1 MFYHKRDNM
10 GYKFLQLIR
19 TPLRTVLLCS
29 LVLCVLLSSAIASDR
44 DLRAQ
49 SIREVYISLNLKDAD
64 ITDLFKEV
72 ESKTSF
78 NFVYNGKELRKVSKI
93 SISTKN
99 VTVAD
104 VLEQVSRKAK
114 VSFRQVNNNINVM
127 KTDGDNERSVEVILQ
142 GITVTGKVTDEGSG
156 EGLPGVN
163 IVEKGTSNGTVT
175 DIDGKYSITVP
186 ESATLT
192 VSYVGYASQEIPVNG
207 QTTIDLELES
217 DLTQLGEVVVS
228 AYGIE
233 KDKRKTGYAIST
245 IESVDINRTAAP
257 TLGASLYGKAP
268 GLQIQSTPGGATS
281 GVSLNIRGFASITG
295 NTQPLI
301 VLNGVPIR
309 SGEFNNSSYWGDQ
322 RIRGN
327 GLNDINPADIEDIT
341 ILKGASAAAL
351 YGSEANNGVVM
362 ITTKSGRGTKGIG
375 VDVFTTYTNDRIA
388 YLPRYQ
394 NVRGPGY
401 PVSLAD
407 AGQGEDRFIDD
418 GEGNRYL
425 INTSVNYGPEFDGQP
440 VRAWTGEI
448 VPYEASN
455 SSYADLFQDA
465 NSFQT
470 NVALSASNENAN
482 MRLSY
487 TRQDNQMISFGSKNE
502 RNVFN
507 LNSSFKLA
515 EWSKTDIAV
524 QYINQYTKNRP
535 YKVDRMI
542 NNFGGMMD
550 RFEKAEWY
558 FDNYQTSL
566 GYRFRTGTQASA
578 TPDENIIYQPFRS
591 AIADYVWR
599 VFKHQSFERDNRI
612 IASITETIQFTDNLS
627 LRGRLANDFTSLK
640 IQNETATRVPLVI
653 GNSGGFSVNQN
664 TLSNLYGDVL
674 LTYDGDITEDL
685 SISAMAG
692 YSARVEEEVYQSSG
706 TNGGLATEN
715 YFDLS
720 SSVNQPNTSLR
731 RVNRV
736 NDAFIGTVSFNF
748 RDYLFVEGTGRRD
761 RFSTMNPNNNSF
773 FYPSVNTGFI
783 FSDLLAL
790 PPSVSYGKLRASYGV
805 VGNYPGVYQANVA
818 YTQRTLGA
826 QAAGVSPL
834 YTFIPSGTFGNDLIR
849 PEQKYEFEIGLEA
862 RFLRNRLGFDF
873 AYYNA
878 QIRDQILPL
887 DIAQSTGAG
896 AILTNIGTLRNQ
908 GLELALD
915 AQLFNQGDFNWD
927 VMLNLARNTNKV
939 EKLANNST
947 ELIHANYDG
956 NAAQVRSV
964 VGRPMGDIFTHPVA
978 TDDDGNMIVQD
989 NGLYQLDGDEWIVSG
1004 NAMPDVIG
1012 GLINNLSYKG
1022 FNLNV
1027 VTDFSF
1033 GSSIMP
1039 TGIYWMISR
1048 GLLEESLNGMNAE
1061 RGGLSYYVDAN
1072 GKGVQTTSAT
1082 GPNGETV
1089 YDDGILLD
1097 GVLAGGEPNTNVISQ
1112 SLYYNATYN
1121 WGGPQYGSSRY
1132 ELYVNKNNYIKMREL
1147 ALSYTL
1153 PEFISQRIGA
1163 RNLSVTV
1170 FGRNLFFIY
1179 RTIKDID
1186 PEQTTQGTRWFQN
1199 INNAGGNPS
1208 FRSLGVSL
1216 RASF

>member
-1 MFYHKRDNM
+1 MK
-10 GYKFLQLIR
+10 KKLL
-19 TPLRTVLLCS
+19 TLLLLTLSVSVLY
-29 LVLCVLLSSAIASDR
+29 
-44 DLRAQ
+44 AQ
-49 SIREVYISLNLKDAD
+49 RV
-64 ITDLFKEV
+64 
-72 ESKTSF
+72 
-78 NFVYNGKELRKVSKI
+78 VS
-93 SISTKN
+93 
-99 VTVAD
+99 
-104 VLEQVSRKAK
+104 
-114 VSFRQVNNNINVM
+114 
-127 KTDGDNERSVEVILQ
+127 
-142 GITVTGKVTDEGSG
+142 GKVTSG
-156 EGLPGVN
+156 EDGTSLPGVN
-163 IVEKGTSNGTVT
+163 VIVVGTQQGSVT
-175 DIDGKYSITVP
+175 DVDGNYTVNVEP
-186 ESATLT
+186 GATLRF
-192 VSYVGYASQEIPVNG
+192 SFIGHEDQEIAVGDRSTINVEL
-207 QTTIDLELES
+207 TTDV
-217 DLTQLGEVVVS
+217 TQLGEVVVS

-233 KDKRKTGYAIST
+233 KDKRKTGYAVST
-245 IESVDINRTAAP
+245 IESADITRTAAP

-309 SGEFNNSSYWGDQ
+309 SGEFNNSNYWGDQ

-362 ITTKSGRGTKGIG
+362 ITTKSGRGTKGLG
-375 VDVFTTYTNDRIA
+375 VDFFTSYTNDRIA

-394 NVRGPGY
+394 NVRGPGR
-401 PVSLAD
+401 PLSWVD
-407 AGQGEDRFIDD
+407 AGQGLDGFIDD
-418 GEGNRYL
+418 GDGNRML
-425 INTSVNYGPEFDGQP
+425 MNESRNYGPVFDGQP

-455 SSYADLFQDA
+455 SSYADLFQNA
-465 NSFQT
+465 NSQQT
-470 NVALSASNENAN
+470 NIALSAANDKAN

-507 LNSSFKLA
+507 LNTSFNLA
-515 EWSKTDIAV
+515 EWSKTDITI
-524 QYINQYTKNRP
+524 QYTNQYTKNRP
-535 YKVDRMI
+535 YKIDRMI

-550 RFEKAEWY
+550 RFEKADWY
-558 FDNYQTSL
+558 FDRYQTSL
-566 GYRFRTGTQASA
+566 GYKFRTGTQASA
-578 TPDENIIYQPFRS
+578 TPDENITYSPFRS
-591 AIADYVWR
+591 AIADYLWR
-599 VFKHQSFERDNRI
+599 VNKHKSFENSNRI
-612 IASITETIQFTDNLS
+612 LASITQTIQFTDNLS
-627 LRGRLANDFTSLK
+627 LRGRLANDFTSEK
-640 IQNETATRVPLVI
+640 IRNETATEVPLVI
-653 GNSGGFSVNQN
+653 NNSGGFSVNQN
-664 TLSNLYGDVL
+664 SLSNLYGDIL
-674 LTYDGDITEDL
+674 LTYDGEITEDL

-692 YSARVEEEVYQSSG
+692 YSARVEEEVYQSSR

-720 SSVNQPNTSLR
+720 SSVNQAITNLN

-748 RDYLFVEGTGRRD
+748 RDYLHVEATARRD
-761 RFSTMNPNNNSF
+761 RFSTMNPDNNSF
-773 FYPSVNTGFI
+773 VYPSVNSGFI
-783 FSDLLAL
+783 FSDLIAL
-790 PPSVSYGKLRASYGV
+790 PPSISFGKLRASYGV

-818 YTQRTLGA
+818 YNQNNLGV
-826 QAAGVSPL
+826 QGAGVAPL
-834 YTFIPSGTFGNDLIR
+834 YTFLPSGTFGNDLIR
-849 PEQKYEFEIGLEA
+849 PEQKHEFEIGVEA
-862 RFLRNRLGFDF
+862 RFFRNRVGFDF

-915 AQLFNQGDFNWD
+915 AQVFNQGEFTWD

-947 ELIHANYDG
+947 ELIHANFDG
-956 NAAQVRSV
+956 NAAEIRSV
-964 VGRPMGDIFTHPVA
+964 VGRPMGDIYTHPVA
-978 TDDDGNMIVQD
+978 TDDNGNMIVQD

-1012 GLINNLSYKG
+1012 GLLNNLSYRG
-1022 FNLNV
+1022 FSLNV

-1039 TGIYWMISR
+1039 KGIYWMISR

-1061 RGGLSYYVDAN
+1061 RGGLTYYIDSN
-1072 GKGVQTTSAT
+1072 GKGVQTTAAT

-1089 YDDGILLD
+1089 FDDGILLE
-1097 GVLAGGEPNTNVISQ
+1097 GVLAGGETNTNVIPQ
-1112 SLYYNATYN
+1112 SRYYADTYN

-1147 ALSYTL
+1147 SLGYTI
-1153 PEFISQRIGA
+1153 PRFISEKIGA
-1163 RNLSVTV
+1163 RNLTVSV

-1186 PEQTTQGTRWFQN
+1186 PEQTTQGTKWFQN
-1199 INNAGGNPS
+1199 IDNAGGNPS
-1208 FRSLGVSL
+1208 FRSMGFTL

>member
-1 MFYHKRDNM
+1 MK
-10 GYKFLQLIR
+10 KK
-19 TPLRTVLLCS
+19 LLT
-29 LVLCVLLSSAIASDR
+29 LLLLTISASVAFSQR
-44 DLRAQ
+44 
-49 SIREVYISLNLKDAD
+49 VIS
-64 ITDLFKEV
+64 
-72 ESKTSF
+72 
-78 NFVYNGKELRKVSKI
+78 
-93 SISTKN
+93 
-99 VTVAD
+99 
-104 VLEQVSRKAK
+104 
-114 VSFRQVNNNINVM
+114 
-127 KTDGDNERSVEVILQ
+127 
-142 GITVTGKVTDEGSG
+142 GKVTSDEDGSS
-156 EGLPGVN
+156 LPGVN
-163 IVEKGTSNGTVT
+163 VIVVGTQQGSVT
-175 DIDGKYSITVP
+175 DVDGNYTISVEP
-186 ESATLT
+186 GATLRF
-192 VSYVGYASQEIPVNG
+192 SFIGHEDQEIAVG
-207 QTTIDLELES
+207 ERSTINVELS
-217 DLTQLGEVVVS
+217 TDVTQLGEVVVS

-233 KDKRKTGYAIST
+233 KDKRKTGYAVST
-245 IESVDINRTAAP
+245 IESVDITRTAAP

-309 SGEFNNSSYWGDQ
+309 SGEFNNGNYWSNQ
-322 RIRGN
+322 RIQGN
-327 GLNDINPADIEDIT
+327 GLTDLNPADIEDIT

-362 ITTKSGRGTKGIG
+362 ITTKSGRGTKGLG
-375 VDVFTTYTNDRIA
+375 VELFTSYTNDRIA

-401 PVSLAD
+401 PVTLAD
-407 AGQGEDRFIDD
+407 AGQGQDGFIDD
-418 GEGNRYL
+418 GDGNRYL
-425 INTSVNYGPEFDGQP
+425 INTSVNFGPEFDGQP

-455 SSYADLFQDA
+455 SSYADLFQNA
-465 NSFQT
+465 NSQMT
-470 NVALSASNENAN
+470 NVALSAANEKAN

-507 LNSSFKLA
+507 LNTSFNLA
-515 EWSKTDIAV
+515 EWSKTDITV
-524 QYINQYTKNRP
+524 QYINQFTHNRP

-542 NNFGGMMD
+542 NNFTGMMD

-558 FDNYQTSL
+558 FEYYQTSL
-566 GYRFRTGTQASA
+566 GYRFRTGNQASA
-578 TPDENIIYQPFRS
+578 TPDENITYAPFRS
-591 AIADYVWR
+591 DIADYVWR
-599 VFKHQSFERDNRI
+599 VNKFTSDERDNRI

-627 LRGRLANDFTSLK
+627 LRGRLANDFTSQK
-640 IQNETATRVPLVI
+640 TQNETPNNFPLVI
-653 GNSGGFSVNQN
+653 GNSGGFSIAQN

-674 LTYDGDITEDL
+674 LTFDGEITEDL
-685 SISAMAG
+685 AISAMAG
-692 YSARVEEEVYQSSG
+692 YSARIEEEIYQSTG

-715 YFDLS
+715 FFDLS
-720 SSVNQPNTSLR
+720 SSVNPVNVNLN

-748 RDYLFVEGTGRRD
+748 RDYLFIEGTARRD
-761 RFSTMNPNNNSF
+761 RFSTMNPDNNSF
-773 FYPSVNTGFI
+773 VYPSVNSGFI
-783 FSDLLAL
+783 FSDLIAL
-790 PPSVSYGKLRASYGV
+790 PPSITFGKLRASYGV

-818 YTQRTLGA
+818 YNQNNLGV
-826 QAAGVSPL
+826 QGAGVAPL
-834 YTFIPSGTFGNDLIR
+834 YTFLPSGTFGNDLIR
-849 PEQKYEFEIGLEA
+849 PEQKHEFEIGLET
-862 RFLRNRLGFDF
+862 RFLRNRIGFDF

-908 GLELALD
+908 GLELAID
-915 AQLFNQGDFNWD
+915 AQVFKRNDFNWD
-927 VMLNLARNTNKV
+927 AMLNLARNTNKV

-947 ELIHANYDG
+947 ELIHANFDG
-956 NAAQVRSV
+956 NAAEIRSV

-978 TDDDGNMIVQD
+978 TDDNGNMIVQD
-989 NGLYQLDGDEWIVSG
+989 NGLYQLDADEWINSG

-1022 FNLNV
+1022 FNLNI

-1061 RGGLSYYVDAN
+1061 RGGLTYYVDGN
-1072 GKGVQTTSAT
+1072 GKGVQTSAAT
-1082 GPNGETV
+1082 GPNGEIV
-1089 YDDGILLD
+1089 YDDGILLE
-1097 GVLAGGEPNTNVISQ
+1097 GVLQGGEPNTNVIPQ
-1112 SLYYNATYN
+1112 SRYYNSTYN

-1147 ALSYTL
+1147 SLGYTI
-1153 PEFISQRIGA
+1153 PRFISEKIGA
-1163 RNLSVTV
+1163 RNLTVSV

-1179 RTIKDID
+1179 RTIKDLD
-1186 PEQTTQGTRWFQN
+1186 AEQTTSGTRWYQN
-1199 INNAGGNPS
+1199 INTAGNNPS
-1208 FRSLGVSL
+1208 FRSMGFTL

>member
-1 MFYHKRDNM
+1 MALFSIVL
-10 GYKFLQLIR
+10 YKEKCMTR
-19 TPLRTVLLCS
+19 K
-29 LVLCVLLSSAIASDR
+29 LLSLLFFVLTVGLAF
-44 DLRAQ
+44 AQ
-49 SIREVYISLNLKDAD
+49 RTIS
-64 ITDLFKEV
+64 
-72 ESKTSF
+72 
-78 NFVYNGKELRKVSKI
+78 
-93 SISTKN
+93 
-99 VTVAD
+99 
-104 VLEQVSRKAK
+104 
-114 VSFRQVNNNINVM
+114 
-127 KTDGDNERSVEVILQ
+127 
-142 GITVTGKVTDEGSG
+142 GKVTSG
-156 EGLPGVN
+156 EDGSALPGVN
-163 IVEKGTSNGTVT
+163 VIVAGTQQGTVT
-175 DIDGKYSITVP
+175 DVDGNYTISA
-186 ESATLT
+186 EEGATLRF
-192 VSYVGYASQEIPVNG
+192 SFIGHADQEIVVGTQSQVNV
-207 QTTIDLELES
+207 ELAT
-217 DLTQLGEVVVS
+217 DVTQLGEVVVS

-233 KDKRKTGYAIST
+233 KDKRKTGYAVST

-301 VLNGVPIR
+301 VVNGVPIR
-309 SGEFNNSSYWGDQ
+309 SGEFNNGNYWGDQ

-327 GLNDINPADIEDIT
+327 GLNDLNPADIEDIT

-362 ITTKSGRGTKGIG
+362 ITTKSGRGQKGLG
-375 VDVFTTYTNDRIA
+375 VEIFSSYTNDRIA

-394 NVRGPGY
+394 NVRGPGR
-401 PVSLAD
+401 PLSWVD
-407 AGQGEDRFIDD
+407 AGQGLDGFIDD
-418 GEGNRYL
+418 GQGNRML
-425 INTSVNYGPEFDGQP
+425 MNESRNYGPVFDGQP

-448 VPYEASN
+448 VPYVASN
-455 SSYADLFQDA
+455 SSYADLFQNA
-465 NSFQT
+465 NSQQT
-470 NVALSASNENAN
+470 NVALSAANDNAN

-515 EWSKTDIAV
+515 EWSKTDITV

-542 NNFGGMMD
+542 NNFTGMMD

-558 FDNYQTSL
+558 FDRYQTSL

-578 TPDENIIYQPFRS
+578 TPDENIIYGPFRGD
-591 AIADYVWR
+591 IADYVWR
-599 VFKHQSFERDNRI
+599 VNKHQSFETSNRV

-627 LRGRLANDFTSLK
+627 LRGRLANDFTSEK
-640 IQNETATRVPLVI
+640 VQNETATQVPLVI

-664 TLSNLYGDVL
+664 TLSNLYGDIL
-674 LTYDGDITEDL
+674 LTYDGEITEDL
-685 SISAMAG
+685 SISAMTG
-692 YSARVEEEVYQSSG
+692 YSARVEEEIYQSSG

-720 SSVNQPNTSLR
+720 SSVNQPNTSLS

-748 RDYLFVEGTGRRD
+748 REYLFVEGTGRRD

-783 FSDLLAL
+783 FSEVLGL
-790 PPSVSYGKLRASYGV
+790 PPSVTYGKLRASYGV

-849 PEQKYEFEIGLEA
+849 PEQKHEFEIGLEA
-862 RFLRNRLGFDF
+862 RFFRNRVGFDF

-908 GLELALD
+908 GLELAID
-915 AQLFNQGDFNWD
+915 AQVFNRGDFAWD
-927 VMLNLARNTNKV
+927 ITLNLARNTNKV

-956 NAAQVRSV
+956 NAAEVRSV

-1012 GLINNLSYKG
+1012 GLLNNLNYKG
-1022 FNLNV
+1022 FNLNI

-1061 RGGLSYYVDAN
+1061 RGGLTYYIDAN
-1072 GKGVQTTSAT
+1072 GKGVQTTAAS

-1089 YDDGILLD
+1089 FEDGILLE
-1097 GVLAGGEPNTNVISQ
+1097 GVLAGGEPNTNVIPQ
-1112 SLYYNATYN
+1112 SLYYANTYN

-1147 ALSYTL
+1147 SFGYTI
-1153 PEFISQRIGA
+1153 PQSISQKIGA
-1163 RNLSVTV
+1163 RNLSVSV

-1179 RTIKDID
+1179 RTIKDLD
-1186 PEQTTQGTRWFQN
+1186 AEQTTSGTRWYQN
-1199 INNAGGNPS
+1199 INTAGNNPS
-1208 FRSLGVSL
+1208 FRSMGLTL

>member
-1 MFYHKRDNM
+1 M
-10 GYKFLQLIR
+10 GNKFLQSIKASIR
-19 TPLRTVLLCS
+19 TFFMSV
-29 LVLCVLLSSAIASDR
+29 LVLGALVSSTAVHGEE
-44 DLRAQ
+44 LVQ
-49 SIREVYISLNLKDAD
+49 SIREVYISLDMKNAD
-64 ITDLFKEV
+64 ILDLFKEV
-72 ESKTSF
+72 ESKTAF
-78 NFVYNGKELRKVSKI
+78 NFVYNGAELNGVSKI
-93 SISTKN
+93 SIKTRNKS
-99 VTVAD
+99 VAE
-104 VLEQVSRKAK
+104 VLEEISQKAE
-114 VSFRQVNNNINVM
+114 VSFRQVNQNINVIRSEE
-127 KTDGDNERSVEVILQ
+127 KQTRNVEVVLQGTNITGRITDNE
-142 GITVTGKVTDEGSG
+142 SG
-156 EGLPGVN
+156 DGLPGVN
-163 IVEKGTSNGTVT
+163 VVEKGTSNGTIT
-175 DIDGKYSITVP
+175 DIDGNFAITVP

-192 VSYVGYASQEIPVNG
+192 ISYVGYEAQEISVSGKSVIN
-207 QTTIDLELES
+207 IALNS
-217 DLTQLGEVVVS
+217 DVTQLGEVVVT

-233 KDKRKTGYAIST
+233 KDTRKLGYAVSK

-301 VLNGVPIR
+301 VMNGVPIR
-309 SGEFNNSSYWGDQ
+309 SGEFNNGNYWGDQ

-327 GLNDINPADIEDIT
+327 GLTDLNPADIEDIT

-351 YGSEANNGVVM
+351 YGSEANNGVVL
-362 ITTKSGRGTKGIG
+362 ITTKSGRGTKGLG
-375 VDVFTTYTNDRIA
+375 VDFFTSYTNDKIA

-401 PVSLAD
+401 PLSYAD
-407 AGQGEDRFIDD
+407 AGQGLDGFIDD
-418 GEGNRYL
+418 GDGNRYL
-425 INTSVNYGPEFDGQP
+425 LNTSVNYGPKFDGQP

-448 VPYEASN
+448 VPYSASN

-465 NSFQT
+465 NSQQT
-470 NVALSASNENAN
+470 NIALSAANEKAN

-507 LNSSFKLA
+507 LNTSFNLA
-515 EWSKTDIAV
+515 DWTKTDIAI
-524 QYINQYTKNRP
+524 QYINQNTHNRP

-542 NNFGGMMD
+542 NNFTGMMD

-558 FDNYQTSL
+558 FDRYQTSL
-566 GYRFRTGTQASA
+566 GYRFRTGSQASA
-578 TPDENIIYQPFRS
+578 TPDENITYGPFRGD
-591 AIADYVWR
+591 IADYVWR
-599 VFKHQSFERDNRI
+599 VNKFTSDERNNRI
-612 IASITETIQFTDNLS
+612 IASITETIQFTDFLS
-627 LRGRLANDFTSLK
+627 LRGRLANDFTSEK
-640 IQNETATRVPLVI
+640 IQNETPNNFPLVI

-674 LTYDGDITEDL
+674 LTFDKDITEDL
-685 SISAMAG
+685 SVSAMGG
-692 YSARVEEEVYQSSG
+692 YSARVEEEIYQSAG

-720 SSVNQPNTSLR
+720 SSVNQPNVGLS

-736 NDAFIGTVSFNF
+736 NDAFIGTVSLNF
-748 RDYLFVEGTGRRD
+748 KNYLNLEGTVRRD

-773 FYPSVNTGFI
+773 VYPSVNSGFV
-783 FSDLLAL
+783 FSDLFDL
-790 PPSVSYGKLRASYGV
+790 PPSITFGKLRASYGV
-805 VGNYPGVYQANVA
+805 VGNYPGVYAANVA
-818 YTQRTLGA
+818 YTQRTLGD
-826 QAAGVSPL
+826 QGAGVSPL
-834 YTFIPSGTFGNDLIR
+834 YTTLPTGTFGNDLIR
-849 PEQKYEFEIGLEA
+849 PEQKHEIELGLNM
-862 RFLRNRLGFDF
+862 RFFRNRIGFDF

-887 DIAQSTGAG
+887 DIAQSTGTG

-915 AQLFNQGDFNWD
+915 AQIFNGSAFKWD

-956 NAAQVRSV
+956 NAAEVRSV
-964 VGRPMGDIFTHPVA
+964 VGRPMGDIYTHPVA
-978 TDDDGNMIVQD
+978 TDANGNKIVQD
-989 NGLYQLDGDEWIVSG
+989 DGLYQLDGDEWVVSG
-1004 NAMPDVIG
+1004 NAMPDLIG
-1012 GLINNLSYKG
+1012 GLLNNLSYKG
-1022 FNLNV
+1022 FSLNIT
-1027 VTDFSF
+1027 TDFSF

-1048 GLLEESLNGMNAE
+1048 GLLEESLNGMDAE
-1061 RGGLSYYVDAN
+1061 HGGLTYYQDAN
-1072 GKGVQTTSAT
+1072 GKGVQTTAAT

-1089 YDDGILLD
+1089 FDDGILLE
-1097 GVLAGGEPNTNVISQ
+1097 GVLAGGEPNTNVIPNM
-1112 SLYYNATYN
+1112 LYYAATYN

-1132 ELYVNKNNYIKMREL
+1132 ELYVQKNNYIKMREL
-1147 ALSYTL
+1147 SLGYTL
-1153 PEFISQRIGA
+1153 PQSISQKIGA
-1163 RNLSVTV
+1163 RNVSISV

-1179 RTIKDID
+1179 RTIKDLD
-1186 PEQTTQGTRWFQN
+1186 AEQTTSGTRWYQN
-1199 INNAGGNPS
+1199 INTAGNNPA
-1208 FRSLGVSL
+1208 FRSMGLTL

>member
-1 MFYHKRDNM
+1 MK
-10 GYKFLQLIR
+10 KK
-19 TPLRTVLLCS
+19 LLTLLLLTLS
-29 LVLCVLLSSAIASDR
+29 ASMIYAQRLVS
-44 DLRAQ
+44 
-49 SIREVYISLNLKDAD
+49 
-64 ITDLFKEV
+64 
-72 ESKTSF
+72 
-78 NFVYNGKELRKVSKI
+78 
-93 SISTKN
+93 
-99 VTVAD
+99 
-104 VLEQVSRKAK
+104 
-114 VSFRQVNNNINVM
+114 
-127 KTDGDNERSVEVILQ
+127 
-142 GITVTGKVTDEGSG
+142 GKVTSDEDGSA
-156 EGLPGVN
+156 LPGVN
-163 IVEKGTSNGTVT
+163 VIVVGTQQGSVT
-175 DIDGKYSITVP
+175 DVDGNYAISV
-186 ESATLT
+186 ESGATLRF
-192 VSYVGYASQEIPVNG
+192 SFIGHLDQEIAVGDRSSINV
-207 QTTIDLELES
+207 ELKT
-217 DLTQLGEVVVS
+217 DVTQLGEVVVS

-233 KDKRKTGYAIST
+233 KDKRKTGYAVST
-245 IESVDINRTAAP
+245 IESVDITRTAAP

-301 VLNGVPIR
+301 VMNGVPIR
-309 SGEFNNSSYWGDQ
+309 SGEFNNGSYWSNQ
-322 RIRGN
+322 RIQGN
-327 GLNDINPADIEDIT
+327 GLTDLNPADIEDIT

-362 ITTKSGRGTKGIG
+362 ITTKSGRGTKGLG
-375 VDVFTTYTNDRIA
+375 VELFTSYTNDRIA

-401 PVSLAD
+401 PVTLAD
-407 AGQGEDRFIDD
+407 AGQGQDKFIDD
-418 GEGNRYL
+418 GDGNRYL
-425 INTSVNYGPEFDGQP
+425 INTSVNFGPEFDGQP

-455 SSYADLFQDA
+455 SSYADLFQNA
-465 NSFQT
+465 NSQMT
-470 NVALSASNENAN
+470 NLALSAANETAN

-507 LNSSFKLA
+507 LNTSFNLA
-515 EWSKTDIAV
+515 KWSKTDIAV

-558 FDNYQTSL
+558 FDHYQTSL
-566 GYRFRTGTQASA
+566 GYKYRTGTQASA
-578 TPDENIIYQPFRS
+578 TPDENITYSPFRD

-599 VFKHQSFERDNRI
+599 VNKHQSFENSNRI
-612 IASITETIQFTDNLS
+612 LASITETIQFTDNLS
-627 LRGRLANDFTSLK
+627 LRGRLANDFTSEK
-640 IQNETATRVPLVI
+640 IRNETATAVPLVI
-653 GNSGGFSVNQN
+653 GNSGGFSVAQN
-664 TLSNLYGDVL
+664 NLTNLYGDIL
-674 LTYDGDITEDL
+674 LTYDGEITEDL
-685 SISAMAG
+685 AISAMAG
-692 YSARVEEEVYQSSG
+692 YSARVEEEIYQSSG

-720 SSVNQPNTSLR
+720 SSVNQANTSLNR
-731 RVNRV
+731 INRV

-773 FYPSVNTGFI
+773 FYPSVNTGFV
-783 FSDLLAL
+783 FSDLFAM
-790 PPSVSYGKLRASYGV
+790 PSGVSFGKLRASYGV

-862 RFLRNRLGFDF
+862 RFFRNRVGFDF

-908 GLELALD
+908 GLEIAID
-915 AQLFNQGDFNWD
+915 AQVFDQGNFKWD
-927 VMLNLARNTNKV
+927 AMLNLARNTNKV

-947 ELIHANYDG
+947 ELIHANFDG
-956 NAAQVRSV
+956 NAAEIRSV
-964 VGRPMGDIFTHPVA
+964 VGRPMGDIYTHPVA
-978 TDDDGNMIVQD
+978 TDDNGNMIVQD
-989 NGLYQLDGDEWIVSG
+989 NGLYQLDGDEWINSG
-1004 NAMPDVIG
+1004 NAMPDLIG

-1022 FNLNV
+1022 FNLNI

-1082 GPNGETV
+1082 GPNGEIV
-1089 YDDGILLD
+1089 YDDGILLE
-1097 GVLAGGEPNTNVISQ
+1097 GVLQGGETNTNVIPQ
-1112 SLYYNATYN
+1112 SRYYNSTYN

-1147 ALSYTL
+1147 SLGYTI
-1153 PEFISQRIGA
+1153 PRFISEKIGA
-1163 RNLSVTV
+1163 RNLTVSV

-1179 RTIKDID
+1179 RTIKDLD
-1186 PEQTTQGTRWFQN
+1186 AEQTTSGTRWYQN
-1199 INNAGGNPS
+1199 INTAGNNPS
-1208 FRSLGVSL
+1208 FRSMGFTL

>member
-1 MFYHKRDNM
+1 MK
-10 GYKFLQLIR
+10 KQLL
-19 TPLRTVLLCS
+19 TLL
-29 LVLCVLLSSAIASDR
+29 LLTLSASMIY
-44 DLRAQ
+44 AQ
-49 SIREVYISLNLKDAD
+49 
-64 ITDLFKEV
+64 
-72 ESKTSF
+72 
-78 NFVYNGKELRKVSKI
+78 KV
-93 SISTKN
+93 
-99 VTVAD
+99 
-104 VLEQVSRKAK
+104 VS
-114 VSFRQVNNNINVM
+114 
-127 KTDGDNERSVEVILQ
+127 
-142 GITVTGKVTDEGSG
+142 GKVTSG
-156 EGLPGVN
+156 EDGSSLPGVN
-163 IVEKGTSNGTVT
+163 VIVVGTQQGSVT
-175 DIDGKYSITVP
+175 DVDGNYTISVAP
-186 ESATLT
+186 GATLRF
-192 VSYVGYASQEIPVNG
+192 SFIGHEDQEIAVGDRSTINVEL
-207 QTTIDLELES
+207 TTDV
-217 DLTQLGEVVVS
+217 TQLGEVVVS

-233 KDKRKTGYAIST
+233 KDKRKTGYAVST
-245 IESVDINRTAAP
+245 IESVDITRTAAP

-309 SGEFNNSSYWGDQ
+309 SGEFNNGSYWSNQ
-322 RIRGN
+322 RIQGN
-327 GLNDINPADIEDIT
+327 GLTDLNPADIEDIT

-362 ITTKSGRGTKGIG
+362 ITTKSGRGTKGLG
-375 VDVFTTYTNDRIA
+375 VEIFTSYTNDRIA

-401 PVSLAD
+401 PVTLAD
-407 AGQGEDRFIDD
+407 AGQGQDGFIDD
-418 GEGNRYL
+418 GDGNRYL
-425 INTSVNYGPEFDGQP
+425 INTSVNFGPEFDGQP

-455 SSYADLFQDA
+455 SSYADLFQNA
-465 NSFQT
+465 NSQMT
-470 NVALSASNENAN
+470 NVALSAANDKAN

-507 LNSSFKLA
+507 LNTSFNLA
-515 EWSKTDIAV
+515 EWSKTDITV

-558 FDNYQTSL
+558 FDHYQTSL
-566 GYRFRTGTQASA
+566 GYKFRTGTQASA
-578 TPDENIIYQPFRS
+578 TPDENITYAPFRS

-599 VFKHQSFERDNRI
+599 VNKHQSFENSNRI
-612 IASITETIQFTDNLS
+612 LASITETIQFTDNLS
-627 LRGRLANDFTSLK
+627 LRGRLANDFTSEK
-640 IQNETATRVPLVI
+640 IRNETATAVPLVI
-653 GNSGGFSVNQN
+653 GNSGGFSVAQN
-664 TLSNLYGDVL
+664 NLTNLYGDIL
-674 LTYDGDITEDL
+674 LTYDGEITEDL

-720 SSVNQPNTSLR
+720 SSVNQANTSLN

-748 RDYLFVEGTGRRD
+748 RDYLHVEGTARRD
-761 RFSTMNPNNNSF
+761 RYSTMNPDNNSF
-773 FYPSVNTGFI
+773 VYPSVNSGFI
-783 FSDLLAL
+783 FSDLFAL
-790 PPSVSYGKLRASYGV
+790 PAGISFGKLRASYGV

-849 PEQKYEFEIGLEA
+849 PEQKHEFEIGLEA
-862 RFLRNRLGFDF
+862 RFFGNRLGFDF

-908 GLELALD
+908 GLEIAID
-915 AQLFNQGDFNWD
+915 AQVINQSDFSWD
-927 VMLNLARNTNKV
+927 AMLNLARNTNKV

-947 ELIHANYDG
+947 ELIHANFDG
-956 NAAQVRSV
+956 NAAEIRSV
-964 VGRPMGDIFTHPVA
+964 VGRPMGDIYTHPVA
-978 TDDDGNMIVQD
+978 TDDNGNMIVQD
-989 NGLYQLDGDEWIVSG
+989 NGLYQLDGDEWINSG

-1012 GLINNLSYKG
+1012 GFINNLSYKG
-1022 FNLNV
+1022 FNLNI

-1061 RGGLSYYVDAN
+1061 RGGLTYYVDGN

-1082 GPNGETV
+1082 GPNGEIV
-1089 YDDGILLD
+1089 YDDGILLE
-1097 GVLAGGEPNTNVISQ
+1097 GVLAGGEPNTNVIPQ
-1112 SLYYNATYN
+1112 SRYYNSTYN

-1147 ALSYTL
+1147 ALGYTI
-1153 PEFISQRIGA
+1153 PRFISEKIGA
-1163 RNLSVTV
+1163 RNLTVSV

-1179 RTIKDID
+1179 RTIKDLD
-1186 PEQTTQGTRWFQN
+1186 AEQTTSGTRWYQN
-1199 INNAGGNPS
+1199 INTAGNNPS
-1208 FRSLGVSL
+1208 FRSMGFTL

>member
-1 MFYHKRDNM
+1 MK
-10 GYKFLQLIR
+10 KKLL
-19 TPLRTVLLCS
+19 TLVLLTI
-29 LVLCVLLSSAIASDR
+29 SASVAFSQR
-44 DLRAQ
+44 
-49 SIREVYISLNLKDAD
+49 VIS
-64 ITDLFKEV
+64 
-72 ESKTSF
+72 
-78 NFVYNGKELRKVSKI
+78 
-93 SISTKN
+93 
-99 VTVAD
+99 
-104 VLEQVSRKAK
+104 
-114 VSFRQVNNNINVM
+114 
-127 KTDGDNERSVEVILQ
+127 
-142 GITVTGKVTDEGSG
+142 GKVTSDEDGSS
-156 EGLPGVN
+156 LPGVN
-163 IVEKGTSNGTVT
+163 VIVVGTQQGSVT
-175 DIDGKYSITVP
+175 DVDGNYTISVEP
-186 ESATLT
+186 GATLRF
-192 VSYVGYASQEIPVNG
+192 SFIGHEDQEIAVG
-207 QTTIDLELES
+207 ERSTINVELS
-217 DLTQLGEVVVS
+217 TDVTQLGEVVVS

-233 KDKRKTGYAIST
+233 KDKRKTGYAVST
-245 IESVDINRTAAP
+245 IESVDITRTAAP

-309 SGEFNNSSYWGDQ
+309 SGEFNNGNYWSNQ
-322 RIRGN
+322 RIQGN
-327 GLNDINPADIEDIT
+327 GLTDLNPADIEDIT

-362 ITTKSGRGTKGIG
+362 ITTKSGRGTKGLG
-375 VDVFTTYTNDRIA
+375 VELFTSYTNDRIA

-401 PVSLAD
+401 PVTLAD
-407 AGQGEDRFIDD
+407 AGQGQDGFIDD
-418 GEGNRYL
+418 GDGNRYL
-425 INTSVNYGPEFDGQP
+425 INTSVNFGPEFDGQP

-455 SSYADLFQDA
+455 SSYADLFQNA
-465 NSFQT
+465 NSQMT
-470 NVALSASNENAN
+470 NVALSAANEKAN

-507 LNSSFKLA
+507 LNTSFNLA
-515 EWSKTDIAV
+515 EWSKTDITV
-524 QYINQYTKNRP
+524 QYINQFTHNRP

-542 NNFGGMMD
+542 NNFTGMMD

-558 FDNYQTSL
+558 FEHYQTSL
-566 GYRFRTGTQASA
+566 GYRFRTGNQASA
-578 TPDENIIYQPFRS
+578 TPDENITYAPFRS
-591 AIADYVWR
+591 DIADYVWR
-599 VFKHQSFERDNRI
+599 VNKFTSDERDNRI

-627 LRGRLANDFTSLK
+627 LRGRLANDFTSQK
-640 IQNETATRVPLVI
+640 TQNETPNNFPLVI
-653 GNSGGFSVNQN
+653 GNSGGFSIAQN

-674 LTYDGDITEDL
+674 LTFDGEITEDL
-685 SISAMAG
+685 AISAMAG
-692 YSARVEEEVYQSSG
+692 YSARMEEEIYQSTG

-715 YFDLS
+715 FFDLS
-720 SSVNQPNTSLR
+720 SSVNPVNVNLN

-748 RDYLFVEGTGRRD
+748 RDYLFIEGTARRD
-761 RFSTMNPNNNSF
+761 RFSTMNPDNNSF
-773 FYPSVNTGFI
+773 VYPSVNSGFI
-783 FSDLLAL
+783 FSDLIAL
-790 PPSVSYGKLRASYGV
+790 PPSITFGKLRASYGV

-818 YTQRTLGA
+818 YNQNNLGV
-826 QAAGVSPL
+826 QGAGVAPL
-834 YTFIPSGTFGNDLIR
+834 YTFLPSGTFGNDLIR
-849 PEQKYEFEIGLEA
+849 PEQKHEFEIGLET
-862 RFLRNRLGFDF
+862 RFLRNRIGFDF

-908 GLELALD
+908 GLELAID
-915 AQLFNQGDFNWD
+915 AQVFKRNDFNWD
-927 VMLNLARNTNKV
+927 AMLNLARNTNKV

-947 ELIHANYDG
+947 ELIHANFDG
-956 NAAQVRSV
+956 NAAEIRSV

-978 TDDDGNMIVQD
+978 TDDNGNMIVQD
-989 NGLYQLDGDEWIVSG
+989 NGLYQLDADEWINSG

-1022 FNLNV
+1022 FNLNI

-1061 RGGLSYYVDAN
+1061 RGGLTYYVDGN
-1072 GKGVQTTSAT
+1072 GKGVQTSAAT
-1082 GPNGETV
+1082 GPNGEIV
-1089 YDDGILLD
+1089 YDDGILLE
-1097 GVLAGGEPNTNVISQ
+1097 GVLQGGEPNTNVIPQ
-1112 SLYYNATYN
+1112 SRYYNSTYN

-1147 ALSYTL
+1147 SLGYTI
-1153 PEFISQRIGA
+1153 PRFISEKIGA
-1163 RNLSVTV
+1163 RNLTVSV

-1179 RTIKDID
+1179 RTIKDLD
-1186 PEQTTQGTRWFQN
+1186 AEQTTSGTRWYQN
-1199 INNAGGNPS
+1199 INTAGNNPS
-1208 FRSLGVSL
+1208 FRSMGFTL